1 MNDIEIEPPI
11 LVLVALEDELPQALS
26 YPYVKVITGV
36 GKVKAAI
43 ATTDAIIMHD
53 PRLVINF
60 GTAGC
65 LDPSIKPGLYPVS
78 VIRQRDMDVRGLGVP
93 LGTTPFTG
101 ESDLAVGTMY
111 DEGLIL
117 STGDNFVESQPE
129 LKSQLV
135 DMEAYAIAMAC
146 RENNVPLNV
155 YKYIS
160 DYADEEANTDWKEN
174 CAKGAELFLKVI
186 NA

>member
-1 MNDIEIEPPI
+1 MTDTI
-11 LVLVALEDELPQALS
+11 LVLVALEDELPQELP
-26 YPYVKVITGV
+26 YPYVKVFTGV
-36 GKVKAAI
+36 GKIKAAI
-43 ATTDAIIMHD
+43 AATTAIQEHN
-53 PRLVINF
+53 PRIVINF

-65 LDPSIKPGLYPVS
+65 LDSNIKTGLYPVS
-78 VIRQRDMDVRGLGVP
+78 VIRQRDMDVRGLGIP

-101 ESDLAVGTMY
+101 EADLAVGTLY
-111 DEGLIL
+111 DDGLIL
-117 STGDNFVESQPE
+117 STGDNFVETQPE
-129 LKSQLV
+129 VHSQLV

-146 RENNVPLNV
+146 KEQDVPLNV

-186 NA
+186 GQ